1 MTMRVEIKD
10 QYMDKFEELINTL
23 PKDAVIIKKSL
34 DEEINQR
41 VSDYRNGKMQ
51 TTPFMDGLEDIR
63 ENLVSQL

>member
-41 VSDYRNGKMQ
+41 VSDYRSGKIK